1 MGSGRSYL
9 SSGRSIDSH
18 SERQPVDP
26 AMVPATGPATVDG
39 EKTAG
44 HKLVREF
51 SSDVLRRPRFSSEL
65 LLSAL
70 KQVSGEV
77 LSTSISD
84 GVLLRLQEDDN
95 ALRFH

>member
-1 MGSGRSYL
+1 
-9 SSGRSIDSH
+9 
-18 SERQPVDP
+18 
-26 AMVPATGPATVDG
+26 MVPATGPATVDG

-51 SSDVLRRPRFSSEL
+51 SSAVRRPRFSSEL

-70 KQVSGEV
+70 KQVSGDV

-84 GVLLRLQEDDN
+84 SVLRRLQEDDN
-95 ALRFH
+95 ALRLHRLDFSPEKGPTGNSL

>member
-1 MGSGRSYL
+1 
-9 SSGRSIDSH
+9 
-18 SERQPVDP
+18 
-26 AMVPATGPATVDG
+26 MVPATGPATVDG

-51 SSDVLRRPRFSSEL
+51 SSAVLRRPRFSSEL
-65 LLSAL
+65 LSAL
-70 KQVSGEV
+70 KQVSGDV

-84 GVLLRLQEDDN
+84 GVLRRLQEDDN

>member
-1 MGSGRSYL
+1 VNDNQWTLLWSQQLG
-9 SSGRSIDSH
+9 
-18 SERQPVDP
+18 QQ
-26 AMVPATGPATVDG
+26 TVDV

-70 KQVSGEV
+70 KQVSGDV

>member
-1 MGSGRSYL
+1 MGNGRSYL

-26 AMVPATGPATVDG
+26 AMVPATVDG

-51 SSDVLRRPRFSSEL
+51 SSDVLRRPRFNSEL

-70 KQVSGEV
+70 KQVSGDV
-77 LSTSISD
+77 LSTSTSD